1 MSETGNPSERRPN
14 KQHRH
19 HPRVPNTTQVV
30 PGARVN
36 IVLKADQ
43 PTGRTVSGAVR
54 DVLTRGNHPRGIKVR
69 LVDGRVGRVQGMAP
83 AAAAPPDSGG
93 GGGAGPSGA
102 VAPDAAG
109 GSSWM
114 VRSEGVQGGARRG
127 LVRDTRLDEDDK
139 PAEQIG
145 LDAYIKQA
153 KPKGRKKGKGKG
165 GGASVDP
172 SAGDAGDG
180 VAAASQSA
188 ATASCPVCG
197 TFEGDEA
204 AVAHHVAGHFET

>member
-1 MSETGNPSERRPN
+1 MSELGNPSERRPN
-14 KQHRH
+14 QQHRH
-19 HPRVPNTTQVV
+19 HARVPNTTQVV
-30 PGARVN
+30 TGAGVN

-69 LVDGRVGRVQGMAP
+69 LADGRVGRVQSMAP
-83 AAAAPPDSGG
+83 SAAGPPDGG
-93 GGGAGPSGA
+93 GTGAGG
-102 VAPDAAG
+102 VGAPDAAG
-109 GSSWM
+109 EPSWM

-127 LVRDTRLDEDDK
+127 LVRDARLDDDDK

-153 KPKGRKKGKGKG
+153 KPKGRRKGKGKDG
-165 GGASVDP
+165 GGAPVGPPAEDTDD
-172 SAGDAGDG
+172 GG

-188 ATASCPVCG
+188 AAASCPVCG
-197 TFEGDEA
+197 AFEGDEA

>member
-1 MSETGNPSERRPN
+1 
-14 KQHRH
+14 
-19 HPRVPNTTQVV
+19 
-30 PGARVN
+30 
-36 IVLKADQ
+36 
-43 PTGRTVSGAVR
+43 
-54 DVLTRGNHPRGIKVR
+54 
-69 LVDGRVGRVQGMAP
+69 
-83 AAAAPPDSGG
+83 
-93 GGGAGPSGA
+93 
-102 VAPDAAG
+102 
-109 GSSWM
+109 M

-153 KPKGRKKGKGKG
+153 KPKGRKKGKGKD

-172 SAGDAGDG
+172 SA
-180 VAAASQSA
+180 ASQST

>member
-1 MSETGNPSERRPN
+1 MSETGNPLERRPN
-14 KQHRH
+14 RQHRH
-19 HPRVPNTTQVV
+19 HPRVPSTTQVV
-30 PGARVN
+30 PGAGVN

-69 LVDGRVGRVQGMAP
+69 LADGRVGRVQSMAP
-83 AAAAPPDSGG
+83 AAAAAPDGG
-93 GGGAGPSGA
+93 GGRAAPSGDGA
-102 VAPDAAG
+102 SDTAG
-109 GSSWM
+109 GPSWM

-127 LVRDTRLDEDDK
+127 LVRDTRLDEDDQ

-172 SAGDAGDG
+172 
-180 VAAASQSA
+180 
-188 ATASCPVCG
+188 
-197 TFEGDEA
+197 
-204 AVAHHVAGHFET
+204 